1 MLSVFEKES
10 YYPEVINS
18 TIYLFFIV
26 KLSLLPVVADKT
38 HARLFY
44 GTAVERMS

>member
-18 TIYLFFIV
+18 TISLFFMV

-38 HARLFY
+38 HARFFY
-44 GTAVERMS
+44 GTGVERMS